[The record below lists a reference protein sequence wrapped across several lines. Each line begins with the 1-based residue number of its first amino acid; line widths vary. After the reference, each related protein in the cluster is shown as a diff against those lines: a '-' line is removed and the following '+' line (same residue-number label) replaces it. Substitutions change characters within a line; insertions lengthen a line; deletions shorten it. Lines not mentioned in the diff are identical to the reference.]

1 MLLLFFVFSPLILQV
16 WRKVRWILL
25 QALNWCS
32 VKVVPL
38 CQEWPGAMALSCGL
52 TRGLPTD
59 SARRSLLSSPPLPS
73 LYTNSLVTDNLHL
86 WRAHCNGEGGINPG
100 FICIGWHRWVRS
112 YGAQVSDQHREGIWA
127 PQHRH
132 IGWNHNN
139 QFSWPEAQL
148 ACSDIQLVTNHYTS
162 LGFLPPQAI
171 VTRICLGRL
180 SFAHWMEHFVQ
191 LIFGKT
197 MIVRIRL

>member
-1 MLLLFFVFSPLILQV
+1 MDFTASFELMLSESSATVPGVTWCYGIVLWFDTGFTDRFCKEKPVCPLH
-16 WRKVRWILL
+16 
-25 QALNWCS
+25 
-32 VKVVPL
+32 
-38 CQEWPGAMALSCGL
+38 LSL
-52 TRGLPTD
+52 
-59 SARRSLLSSPPLPS
+59 

-86 WRAHCNGEGGINPG
+86 WRAHCNGEGGINHG
-100 FICIGWHRWVRS
+100 FICIGWHRWVPN
-112 YGAQVSDQHREGIWA
+112 YDAQFSDQHREGIWA

-132 IGWNHNN
+132 IGWNHSN
-139 QFSWPEAQL
+139 QFRWPEAQL